1 MIKKIIIIILTTIA
15 TSSSLIAQYE
25 YRGEVYYSYDENI
38 TVYLEASYESRK
50 AKEKENYVYSLLKV
64 YEETDK
70 GSLELISKEL
80 SNDSNMFSYKFAVDF
95 KKNTK
100 KFLVIQ
106 GRYEFWILNV
116 RNKKLSG
123 PHSPRFWGIGS
134 DSQSGMISD
143 LKIYTDGLFIYG
155 VSVDNGGFLYDICDI
170 DNPIEKLS
178 ANLPFLSTGRLFEL
192 KNYETDTYNGVYIT
206 DESNTVFLNILYS
219 NKKLIPIDNSEILNY
234 SEEKKEDIIMNTTMA
249 KNRYIISKEM
259 NENKVNFIVVDIFTG
274 NIINLPKEKDFN
286 DRQSII
292 NFLEQ

>member
-1 MIKKIIIIILTTIA
+1 MIKKILFIILTTA
-15 TSSSLIAQYE
+15 LASGSLKAQYE

-50 AKEKENYVYSLLKV
+50 AKDKQNYVYSLLKV

-95 KKNTK
+95 KKNTI
-100 KFLVIQ
+100 KFVVIQ

-123 PHSPRFWGIGS
+123 PYSPRFWGIGS
-134 DSQSGMISD
+134 DAQSGMISD
-143 LKIYTDGLFIYG
+143 LKISTDGLFIYG
-155 VSVDNGGFLYDICDI
+155 VSVDNGGFLFDICDI
-170 DNPIEKLS
+170 DNPIEKIS

-192 KNYETDTYNGVYIT
+192 KNCDTNTYNGVYIT
-206 DESNTVFLNILYS
+206 DETNTAFLNILYS
-219 NKKLIPIDNSEILNY
+219 NKKIIPIDNSEILNY
-234 SEEKKEDIIMNTTMA
+234 SEEKKEEVIMGTTMVQ
-249 KNRYIISKEM
+249 NRYIISKEI
-259 NENKVNFIVVDIFTG
+259 NENKVNYIVIDIFTG
-274 NIINLPKEKDFN
+274 NIINLPKEKHFN